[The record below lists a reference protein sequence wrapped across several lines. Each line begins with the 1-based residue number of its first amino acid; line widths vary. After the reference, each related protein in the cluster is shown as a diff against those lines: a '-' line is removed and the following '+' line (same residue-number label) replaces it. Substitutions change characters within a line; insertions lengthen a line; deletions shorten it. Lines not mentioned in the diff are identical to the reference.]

1 MHGMVTVGRKLTRSR
16 RSVQRKVC
24 GGADTRYQH
33 SEHWRALASP
43 GLHRQEC
50 VGGAAVNMHG
60 LGEKREGTFTV
71 TINQILSGSSSRA
84 RAR

>member
-1 MHGMVTVGRKLTRSR
+1 MVTVGRKLTRSR
-16 RSVQRKVC
+16 RCVQVQTP
-24 GGADTRYQH
+24 GTNI
-33 SEHWRALASP
+33 LARP
-43 GLHRQEC
+43 GLHRREC

>member
-1 MHGMVTVGRKLTRSR
+1 MVTVGRKLTRSMR
-16 RSVQRKVC
+16 CVQGKVC
-24 GGADTRYQH
+24 AGPDTRYQH
-33 SEHWRALASP
+33 SEHA